1 MFLGHFGVAF
11 AAKKAA
17 PRVSLGVLVAAAQLA
32 DLLWPMLVLAGF
44 EEVRIDPGNTAVTP
58 LDFVHYPYSHS
69 LVTLTAWGMTL
80 GIVYVLVRGGAW
92 RPALVIA
99 LAVVSHWFLDV
110 LTHRPD
116 MPLTPSEHT
125 KLGLGVWNSVPA
137 TVALEVAFFGAC
149 VAVYARMTRARD
161 RIGTYALWGLVAFLL
176 LIYAG
181 NVIGPPPPSVAA
193 VAWTCIA
200 MWLLVAW
207 AAWIDHHREPA

>member
-32 DLLWPMLVLAGF
+32 DLLWPMLVLAGI
-44 EEVRIDPGNTAVTP
+44 EQVRIDPGNTAVTP

-69 LVTLTAWGMTL
+69 LVTLTAWGAAA
-80 GIVYVLVRGGAW
+80 GVAYALVRGGGW

-116 MPLTPSEHT
+116 MPLTPSEQT

-137 TVALEVAFFGAC
+137 TVVIELALFGAC

-176 LIYAG
+176 LIYAA
-181 NVIGPPPPSVAA
+181 NVMGPPPPSVAA

-207 AAWIDHHREPA
+207 AAWIDRHREPA